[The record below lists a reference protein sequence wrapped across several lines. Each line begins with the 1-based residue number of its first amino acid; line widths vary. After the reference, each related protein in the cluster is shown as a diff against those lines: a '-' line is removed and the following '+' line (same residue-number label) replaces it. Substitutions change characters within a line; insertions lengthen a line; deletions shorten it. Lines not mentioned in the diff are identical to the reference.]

1 MSNMYVSKMKKVLE
15 NFLQQQREANAEIFS
30 NNSYWAP
37 EYAAT
42 ENEKVRAKQEQH
54 YIEAQNAIGE
64 IFSHVRQYLANA
76 NFPDVERLTDDRL
89 IFESG
94 LSLSPN
100 EIRGFVERYRANFTM
115 LRLIRDYIAR
125 QPQTLELAT
134 IDISLPSEQL
144 EVYKWFAEEALK
156 ILYKIHTNSLVVQQ
170 PIEIELF
177 DSEAL
182 PSIQSK
188 LAQIGDG
195 HGLYEYSF
203 VKVPESAKHQFDN
216 VLLTPHYVNADIH
229 DRSV

>member
-15 NFLQQQREANAEIFS
+15 NFLQQRKEANAKILS
-30 NNSYWAP
+30 NNSYWQA

-42 ENEKVRAKQEQH
+42 ENEKVKAKQEQH

-64 IFSHVRQYLANA
+64 IFSRVRQYLANA

-94 LSLSPN
+94 LSLSPD

-156 ILYKIHTNSLVVQQ
+156 ILYKIHTNALVVQE
-170 PIEIELF
+170 PLEIELF
-177 DSEAL
+177 DSETL
-182 PSIQSK
+182 PSIKSK

-195 HGLYEYSF
+195 HGLYEYAFS
-203 VKVPESAKHQFDN
+203 KAPESAKHQFDS
-216 VLLTPHYVNADIH
+216 VLLTPHYIIADIY

>member
-1 MSNMYVSKMKKVLE
+1 MSNMYVSKMKKILE
-15 NFLQQQREANAEIFS
+15 NFLQQRKEANAKILI
-30 NNSYWAP
+30 NNSYWQA

-42 ENEKVRAKQEQH
+42 ENEKVKAKQEQH

-94 LSLSPN
+94 LSLSPD

-156 ILYKIHTNSLVVQQ
+156 ILYKIHTNALVVQE
-170 PIEIELF
+170 PLEIELF
-177 DSEAL
+177 DSETL

-195 HGLYEYSF
+195 HGLYEYAFS
-203 VKVPESAKHQFDN
+203 KAPESAKHQFDS
-216 VLLTPHYVNADIH
+216 VLLTPHYIIADIH